1 LGGFLFVYGF
11 HPHKTIL
18 IFLNFSGQKMARKS
32 RILILRIN
40 LIERKRV
47 KREDVELIKK
57 QIFFFSDWIGTE
69 IG

>member
-1 LGGFLFVYGF
+1 
-11 HPHKTIL
+11 
-18 IFLNFSGQKMARKS
+18 MARKS

-47 KREDVELIKK
+47 KREREDVELIKK